1 MSATVQGIEFQ
12 IAGDATTASD
22 ALDKLAETLT
32 RLKTATSGGV
42 GLSSISS
49 ELGGLQSTF
58 DILKSIT
65 ELDFSNLNGVAEEI
79 KSISQAAHNLT
90 GLGGLT
96 TANIWDTVASGS
108 KYALGDPTHQWA
120 KDMTAQIEFE
130 DNGFLSNM
138 RAVTDSSV
146 GASAALEQFGNS
158 ANRMAEETTK
168 AAASTKNVSNSIKSI
183 KEEAEKTQSVSASK
197 AYFDDFFSSLK
208 ANIKEAT
215 TSFGRFVAKVT
226 GITAARNALEKV
238 KRSLSNIV
246 SSLGRIA
253 FYRIIRSAIKSVTS
267 AFSEGLKNAYEWSRA
282 NSAAISSLYEN
293 ASEAMADFKSN
304 SLSLS
309 QSLDLISTVSQTMK
323 NQLGAAFGTLLQSL
337 TPIIT
342 YLIRLIT
349 SLASAITRLLAI
361 LGGKSTWLQ
370 AVDVWDD
377 WGDAASGAGGAAKEA
392 LRYLAPFD
400 ELNRLPDAR
409 AGGGG
414 GGADS
419 NFGDMFQEV
428 PTDIGSGFLDTLTEA
443 FQNVAAWFEGM
454 DWQELGSKLWDSVKT
469 IFTDGTKANEC
480 VNAFFEAIGSAFGA
494 VGGFVW
500 GFIKDAADDLIAA
513 FAKNIRDYNGDS
525 KITVVD
531 LLMAVLKT
539 GGDIGEWVVENIVNP
554 FMNGFVR
561 ALTGDNSFDFASWF
575 EEAVLN
581 GLKRGWNEFADW
593 ANSKQDLFVLPKF
606 EVEAEV
612 TSIEPSPKDDPN
624 SPFSWK
630 PRKKRFETDV
640 TAKVE
645 EIEDNVPYNGKSL
658 GGCVADILFCSFDKL
673 PEKWKQLKDCVA
685 HITKAEDKVP
695 IRQKTFDGK
704 VWFSAAESKLTP
716 VQRTFAATAQFTT
729 LKNLLGTPKFA
740 SRADF
745 QTYLNQLGVPEI
757 ASKAMIRAY
766 DIATHLADTAKNL
779 VVDSILDIVG
789 QKNIP
794 TVKAYVRPET
804 GSGGGGPTFDL
815 RNESATLSY
824 SAESGAEEEEVLYRA
839 MVRALN
845 ETGADGGDIT
855 LDGEVLYRA
864 VLNRNKARLRAFG
877 TNPMLTT

>member
-1 MSATVQGIEFQ
+1 MPGDVSLSGIEFTIKGTTDQ
-12 IAGDATTASD
+12 ASASIDKLISNLSQLNTALSNSANIVKASNGLKALGDALKSMGGIKALTASL
-22 ALDKLAETLT
+22 AL
-32 RLKTATSGGV
+32 R
-42 GLSSISS
+42 
-49 ELGGLQSTF
+49 ELGNASKSLYGIGKAASA
-58 DILKSIT
+58 LKSFGKMAENQDAIAAT
-65 ELDFSNLNGVAEEI
+65 AEWLSKISLIDFSNLSEAAVSI
-79 KSISQAAHNLT
+79 KTISDSAKNIAAA
-90 GLGGLT
+90 GSS
-96 TANIWDTVASGS
+96 TAKVSEGIKDIGKS
-108 KYALGDPTHQWA
+108 A
-120 KDMTAQIEFE
+120 KST
-130 DNGFLSNM
+130 NSPLSTFLS
-138 RAVTDSSV
+138 
-146 GASAALEQFGNS
+146 
-158 ANRMAEETTK
+158 
-168 AAASTKNVSNSIKSI
+168 SIKH
-183 KEEAEKTQSVSASK
+183 
-197 AYFDDFFSSLK
+197 
-208 ANIKEAT
+208 
-215 TSFGRFVAKVT
+215 
-226 GITAARNALEKV
+226 
-238 KRSLSNIV
+238 
-246 SSLGRIA
+246 IA
-253 FYRIIRSAIKSVTS
+253 FYRIIRSVIKSITE
-267 AFSEGLKNAYEWSRA
+267 AFSEGLKNAYEWSKA

-293 ASEAMADFKSN
+293 ASEAMADFKNN

-428 PTDIGSGFLDTLTEA
+428 PTDIGSGFLDTLTDA
-443 FQNVAAWFEGM
+443 FKNVAAWFEGK
-454 DWQELGSKLWDSVKT
+454 DWQELGSKLWESVKT

-500 GFIKDAADDLIAA
+500 GFIKDAADDLIAD
-513 FAKNIRDYNGDS
+513 FDKNIRDYNGDS

-539 GGDIGEWVVENIVNP
+539 GGDIVDWVAKNIVDP

-561 ALTGDNSFDFASWF
+561 ALTGDNSFDFATWF
-575 EEAVLN
+575 EETVWN
-581 GLKRGWNEFADW
+581 GLKRGWNKFVEW
-593 ANSKQDLFVLPKF
+593 ANSKQNLVTLPTF
-606 EVEAEV
+606 EIEAEV
-612 TSIEPSPKDDPN
+612 TSLEPSLKDDPN

-630 PRKKRFETDV
+630 PRKKRFEADV
-640 TAKVE
+640 TAKVDKM
-645 EIEDNVPYNGKSL
+645 EDNVPYNGKSL
-658 GGCVADILFCSFDKL
+658 GDCVADILFCSFDKL

-685 HITKAEDKVP
+685 HITKADDKIP

-704 VWFSAAESKLTP
+704 VQFSAAESKLTTA
-716 VQRTFAATAQFTT
+716 QRTFAATAQFTT
-729 LKNLLGTPKFA
+729 LQNGLGTPKFA

-766 DIATHLADTAKNL
+766 DVATHLADTAKNM
-779 VVDSILDIVG
+779 VVDSVLDIVG

-794 TVKAYVRPET
+794 TVRAYVRPET

-815 RNESATLSY
+815 RNESASLTY
-824 SAESGAEEEEVLYRA
+824 SMGNESEEEEVLYRA

-845 ETGADGGDIT
+845 EPGANGGDIT
-855 LDGEVLYRA
+855 LDGDVIYRA
-864 VLNRNKARLRAFG
+864 VLNRNKARLRAYG